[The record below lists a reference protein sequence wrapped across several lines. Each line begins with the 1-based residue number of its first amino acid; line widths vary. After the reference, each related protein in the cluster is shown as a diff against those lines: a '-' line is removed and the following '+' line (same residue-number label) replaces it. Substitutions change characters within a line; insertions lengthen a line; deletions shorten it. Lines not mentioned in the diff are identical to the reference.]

1 MHKMNKLHSYSL
13 ADLKYNIKRSKSKQ
27 YSRFLKKN
35 IKTQKGSG
43 EHVGNNNKHMFD
55 IEDVYDEDEE
65 IRKIFIGKSD
75 ANMCM
80 VGMIFDST
88 PEEIVIETFNYK
100 KTCNL
105 TADLER
111 VTGVKKMMKTYLKYV
126 KQKYPGLTKAILSDE
141 ASFNCIDAI
150 TNKIEKIPLY
160 KLYLIKYK
168 SSYYERNHDFII
180 EKERNSIVHHNNVSK
195 LDTLTFDYDTCITE
209 LKTQKITIPD
219 TVCTGLQAQCNGTA
233 ITSILHPPGVGLEFN
248 VDGNIDDIIHNQD
261 KYSYEDIKK
270 IVSALAEHKYC
281 EILDIVLEYIFKTNK
296 LTNLSGVLY
305 YKDLI

>member
-100 KTCNL
+100 QSCNL

-126 KQKYPGLTKAILSDE
+126 KQKYPALTKAILSDE
-141 ASFNCIDAI
+141 ASFNCIDALS
-150 TNKIEKIPLY
+150 KRLEKIPLY

-168 SSYYERNHDFII
+168 SSYYTHNHDFII

-195 LDTLTFDYDTCITE
+195 LDTLTFDYDMCITE
-209 LKTQKITIPD
+209 LKMQKIDLPD
-219 TVCTGLQAQCNGTA
+219 N
-233 ITSILHPPGVGLEFN
+233 IT
-248 VDGNIDDIIHNQD
+248 DIIHKQAE
-261 KYSYEDIKK
+261 YSYEDIKK
-270 IVSALAEHKYC
+270 IITELAEHKYC

-305 YKDLI
+305 YKDL

>member
-1 MHKMNKLHSYSL
+1 MNKLHSYSL

-88 PEEIVIETFNYK
+88 PEEIVI
-100 KTCNL
+100 
-105 TADLER
+105 
-111 VTGVKKMMKTYLKYV
+111 
-126 KQKYPGLTKAILSDE
+126 LSDE
-141 ASFNCIDAI
+141 ASFNCIDALS
-150 TNKIEKIPLY
+150 KRLEKIPLY

-168 SSYYERNHDFII
+168 SSYYTHNHDFII

-195 LDTLTFDYDTCITE
+195 LDTLTFDYNMCIIE
-209 LKTQKITIPD
+209 LKTQKITLPD
-219 TVCTGLQAQCNGTA
+219 
-233 ITSILHPPGVGLEFN
+233 
-248 VDGNIDDIIHNQD
+248 NISDIIHKQSE
-261 KYSYEDIKK
+261 YSYEDIKK
-270 IVSALAEHKYC
+270 IITELAEHKYC

-305 YKDLI
+305 YKDL

>member
-1 MHKMNKLHSYSL
+1 MNNLHSYSL

-43 EHVGNNNKHMFD
+43 EHIGNNNKHMFD
-55 IEDVYDEDEE
+55 IEDVYDADEQ

-100 KTCNL
+100 QSCNL

-126 KQKYPGLTKAILSDE
+126 KQKYPALTKAILSDE

-168 SSYYERNHDFII
+168 SSYYTRNHEFII
-180 EKERNSIVHHNNVSK
+180 EKERNNIVHHNNVSK
-195 LDTLTFDYDTCITE
+195 LDTLTFDCETCITE
-209 LKTQKITIPD
+209 LKTQKITLPD
-219 TVCTGLQAQCNGTA
+219 
-233 ITSILHPPGVGLEFN
+233 
-248 VDGNIDDIIHNQD
+248 NISDIIHKQS

-270 IVSALAEHKYC
+270 IITELAEHKYC

-296 LTNLSGVLY
+296 LTNLSGALY
-305 YKDLI
+305 YKDL